1 MMNQSPITHVRLL
14 EKLPYDIISNIFLY
28 LDQQDCVNCMRTCR
42 EWYELI
48 PQFTKANWET
58 LRLGEVIT
66 HCHERNFG
74 KHVKHVIFNGVPENE
89 LSTMM
94 QKLLDFE
101 CTEIES
107 LGKIQ
112 KERKEKGK
120 WISYKKKPRVN
131 K

>member
-58 LRLGEVIT
+58 LRFGEVIT

-74 KHVKHVIFNGVPENE
+74 KHVKHVIFNGFRGPW
-89 LSTMM
+89 LSKMI
-94 QKLLDFE
+94 QRLLDCG
-101 CTEIES
+101 CTQIKS
-107 LGKIQ
+107 LGKRLY
-112 KERKEKGK
+112 RKRDTTKGD
-120 WISYKKKPRVN
+120 
-131 K
+131 